1 MQNFSWP
8 RRRRALVSAAT
19 ALVLVHIYAA
29 AGNAQDWPAKPV
41 RIVSPFAAG
50 GSSDTMG
57 RVLAEKLSERFG
69 QQFFI
74 ENRGGAGGLIGT
86 AAVANAPADGYTFMI
101 SSIGTHVTSPV
112 TSANPGYD
120 PIGNFTHVAFVGGPP
135 TVIVVH
141 PSLGVR
147 SFAEL
152 RMLLKGSAATPYVS
166 PGPGTVGNLIAE
178 FWAERDNFK
187 LAHVAYKGSGQAMND
202 LVAGHVKLGSLT
214 WTAARGQMRGGTIL
228 PLAVSSAQRMPEFPD
243 VPTLKELGYPDLVV
257 TTWFGIAA
265 PAGVPRNIL
274 ERMNTEVGNALKTG
288 AVRDRLIAEGF
299 ELTRMSPTEMAAFVQ
314 AEINKWGPLTKRAV
328 GAEASR

>member
-1 MQNFSWP
+1 MRSFAWP
-8 RRRRALVSAAT
+8 PGRRAAFAA
-19 ALVLVHIYAA
+19 ALVFVQALAVT
-29 AGNAQDWPAKPV
+29 AGAQDWPAKPV

-57 RVLAEKLSERFG
+57 RILAEKLSESFG

-86 AAVANAPADGYTFMI
+86 AAVAAAPADGYTFMI

-120 PIGNFTHVAFVGGPP
+120 PIANFTHVAFVGGPP
-135 TVIVVH
+135 TVISVH

-152 RMLLKGSAATPYVS
+152 RALLKRNATATPYVS

-265 PAGVPRNIL
+265 PARLPHNIVA
-274 ERMNTEVGNALKTG
+274 RMNAEVGKALEAG
-288 AVRDRLIAEGF
+288 VVRDRLLAEGF
-299 ELTRMSPTEMAAFVQ
+299 ELTKMSPAQVTAFVQ
-314 AEINKWGPLTKRAV
+314 QEINKWGPLTKRAV
-328 GAEASR
+328 SGAESR